1 MSLSNDLM
9 SILYDPTLSDIKVK
23 GNDGGEINAHRL
35 ILVARS
41 EVFKRMLLSEMK
53 EATQDVIE
61 FQEFSSK
68 ALQVVVEFLY
78 TGKVTK
84 KTLKP
89 EIVFEA
95 LCCAD
100 YFLLGVLMLHIIRFV
115 TNNMEDKMNI
125 LAKILS
131 RILESSCREL
141 ANCICDLISLVSLKS
156 IDYHNLSAK
165 ALEYILLYNQEEE
178 TNMSSLSSGY
188 ELFRYITLW
197 AASEISEE
205 ALTFY
210 ESYLPSSEIVKN
222 LDTSD
227 MQKWNPNISF
237 KEELHVKYRSEIATK
252 TLTLLSYVNLEV
264 IHPLVFSSELI
275 RDLVDS
281 KILIDVYRKQALLAG
296 SYFSMLKNAFQWKVK
311 RYRQLDDPFVY
322 DSQSS
327 AHEWVRTK
335 FPFSGQDLVEWDIVI
350 EKMCKSFWVGI
361 CTDNGFNVN
370 NNSWL
375 GQHSYGWVLGSNG
388 FICHHKKDKEPFK
401 NKYGQKFNEKSR
413 ITVRLDMGKRTCS
426 FTIDG
431 NRYPVAF
438 NDLPDEI
445 YPAVSLM
452 LPGVA
457 RIEPLFGRA

>member
-1 MSLSNDLM
+1 MSLSSDLM
-9 SILYDPTLSDIKVK
+9 CILQDPSLSDIKIK
-23 GNDGGEINAHRL
+23 GNDGEEINAHRL

-53 EATQDVIE
+53 ESTQDVIE

-68 ALQVVVEFLY
+68 ALQVIVEFFY
-78 TGKVTK
+78 TGKVSK

-115 TNNMEDKMNI
+115 KNNMEDKMNI
-125 LAKILS
+125 LSKILS

-141 ANCICDLISLVSLKS
+141 ANIICDLIDLVSLKS
-156 IDYHNLSAK
+156 IDYHNLSSK
-165 ALEYILLYNQEEE
+165 ALEYILLYNQEED
-178 TNMSSLSSGY
+178 TNMFSLSSGY
-188 ELFRYITLW
+188 DLFRYITCW

-205 ALTFY
+205 VLAFY
-210 ESYLPSSEIVKN
+210 ELYLPSSETVRI
-222 LDTSD
+222 LDSSD
-227 MQKWNPNISF
+227 TQKWDRNIPF
-237 KEELHVKYRSEIATK
+237 KEELHIKYRSEIVTK
-252 TLTLLSYVNLEV
+252 TSTLLNYVNLEV
-264 IHPLVFSSELI
+264 IHPLVFSNELI
-275 RDLVDS
+275 KDLVDS
-281 KILIDVYRKQALLAG
+281 NILTEVYRKQALLAG
-296 SYFSMLKNAFQWKVK
+296 NYFSMLKNAFKWKVK
-311 RYRQLDDPFVY
+311 RYRQLENPFIF
-322 DSQSS
+322 DSQSNT
-327 AHEWVRTK
+327 HEWVRTK
-335 FPFSGQDLVEWDIVI
+335 FPFSGQDIVEWDIVV
-350 EKMCKSFWVGI
+350 ERMCKSFWVGI
-361 CTDNGFNVN
+361 CADNGFNVN

-388 FICHHKKDKEPFK
+388 FICHHKKDKDPFK

-413 ITVRLDMGKRTCS
+413 ITVRLNMGERTCS

-431 NRYPVAF
+431 TRYPIAF
-438 NDLPDEI
+438 RDLPDEV

-457 RIEPLFGRA
+457 RIEPLFGRT